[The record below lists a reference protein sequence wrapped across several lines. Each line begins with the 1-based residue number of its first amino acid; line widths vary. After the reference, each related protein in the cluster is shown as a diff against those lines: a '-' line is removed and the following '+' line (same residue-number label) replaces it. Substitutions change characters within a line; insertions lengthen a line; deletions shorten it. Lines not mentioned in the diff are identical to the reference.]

1 MSELYQCLSHSKWDC
16 KYHVVFVPK
25 RRRKVR
31 FGQTRRHL
39 GPIFHALARQ
49 KEYGSFVTV
58 RRLWLKDELD
68 FLLKYWRRLHHS
80 RICVGLNV
88 TYEQARYAA
97 QKRCGIHKA
106 YSNSGQSLRSIPRSR
121 AAIPARSLRDETE
134 SFTSITKYTVTPSL
148 GRQCNQAMALR
159 VF

>member
-1 MSELYQCLSHSKWDC
+1 MSCSCPSDGA
-16 KYHVVFVPK
+16 
-25 RRRKVR
+25 KVR

-97 QKRCGIHKA
+97 VRRQLFLLLDDN
-106 YSNSGQSLRSIPRSR
+106 YFSLS
-121 AAIPARSLRDETE
+121 T
-134 SFTSITKYTVTPSL
+134 TITL
-148 GRQCNQAMALR
+148 
-159 VF
+159 